1 MVCNFKSFFHKID
14 FFPEQRCLWWSEC
27 KDKIMGNRKGKLF
40 ISTSAALLISLLTMG
55 SAAAASGNYGKAWP
69 INGGWQYVGYVQIK
83 PCERLNG
90 RHPRVGYL
98 RFKRDAEGWDSGRLH
113 TESAFSPSCDIKSRT
128 ETISDKPT
136 MVTSFFWGVDK
147 YFD

>member
-1 MVCNFKSFFHKID
+1 
-14 FFPEQRCLWWSEC
+14 
-27 KDKIMGNRKGKLF
+27 MGNRKGKLF
-40 ISTSAALLISLLTMG
+40 ISASAALLISLLTMG

-128 ETISDKPT
+128 ETIGDKPT